1 MWRMRNRVPGR
12 GAATVEVESQ
22 IEIGRPREDV
32 AAYASEPDNLP
43 AWHENIADITWESP
57 RPLAVGTRIVFV
69 AEVLNRRLTYIY
81 EVTDLV
87 AGELL
92 VMSTEEGPFPIETTY
107 TWEELAEGTTR
118 MTLRNRGEPTGLA
131 KKMSAPLV
139 ARAIRRANEADLRR
153 LKQILEQT

>member
-1 MWRMRNRVPGR
+1 MRNRVPGR
-12 GAATVEVESQ
+12 GAVTVDVESQ

-43 AWHENIADITWESP
+43 TWYENIADVTWESP
-57 RPLAVGTRIVFV
+57 RPLAVGTRIAFV
-69 AEVLNRRLTYIY
+69 AEVLNSRLTYIY

-87 AGELL
+87 AGERL

-107 TWEELAEGTTR
+107 TWEELAEGSTR

-139 ARAIRRANEADLRR
+139 ARSIRRANEADLRR
-153 LKQILEQT
+153 LKQILEQS